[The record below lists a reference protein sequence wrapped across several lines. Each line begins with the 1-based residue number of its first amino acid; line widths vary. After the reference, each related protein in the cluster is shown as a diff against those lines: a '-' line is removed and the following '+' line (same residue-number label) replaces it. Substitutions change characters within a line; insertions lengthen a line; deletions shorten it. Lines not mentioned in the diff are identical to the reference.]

1 MTIKTWI
8 PGETLTEF
16 AVTETDFP
24 STDLITTALGLKSTV
39 PREAPSITALFDA
52 DESEA
57 SIMSVVPQP
66 ITSVAI
72 SPVNTQVDFR
82 RNVFMTYSKMQGCSS
97 MIDYLSIAALTVV
110 VYSTAVKLRA
120 VAGGPVLIR

>member
-1 MTIKTWI
+1 
-8 PGETLTEF
+8 
-16 AVTETDFP
+16 
-24 STDLITTALGLKSTV
+24 
-39 PREAPSITALFDA
+39 
-52 DESEA
+52 
-57 SIMSVVPQP
+57 MSVVPQP

-110 VYSTAVKLRA
+110 VYPTAVKLRA